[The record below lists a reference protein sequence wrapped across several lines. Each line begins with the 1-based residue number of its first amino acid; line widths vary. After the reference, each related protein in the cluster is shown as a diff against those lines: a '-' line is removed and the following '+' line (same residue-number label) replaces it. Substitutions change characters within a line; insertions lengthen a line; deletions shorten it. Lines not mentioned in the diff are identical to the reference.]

1 MLILAGVSLNAVIGD
16 NGIITQAQNATY
28 MQSIAVLEE
37 YLNSFYVEHY
47 EEFENV
53 ENKAE
58 ALEQHKESSNWIW
71 NPAKYGYGAI
81 GYVVNADGNACYFI
95 NKEGLPEEIRKN
107 IKGGDA
113 GEGKYTDYANMNDV
127 YGVTSNLK
135 VYYSKN
141 GKDNMLGISS
151 QELDN
156 EDPNREIYPAGSAYA
171 KLITGVDDKNVTAKD
186 VKSIKSLTIDSSSGI
201 NSFKELYNL
210 TSLQEITLKDLTIDS
225 LEGIQNATQLN
236 YISIQNCKIND
247 FSAIADVKKL
257 KSLYLL
263 QTNNLQIASIM
274 QAMSVSD
281 YTELK
286 NIGIYDNT
294 TNVTRLE
301 GFDQLSEVTKN
312 SIENLYLYNNNLES
326 IEELL
331 NFKNVKYISVSTN
344 KNLTTLKGLDNMEK
358 LEYINASSCNLGAN
372 EVFDTSLENN
382 GKNSQSDALTALV
395 NIHNLKEL
403 RLNDNN
409 NLKWIGYINN
419 EGNFDYLYL
428 SNCESFV
435 VSEVSLIKNI
445 YNNSINK
452 NIDGKFLKYLN
463 TSEIYDYTDSNLE
476 DDSEEIL
483 ALQGL
488 PKEEKE
494 QVKVISFNN
503 NPNLSNEKI
512 NEILSSGFTNIFSIR
527 LNGCTNLTS
536 LDFLEYTESL
546 RELCISNTSVGN
558 TESTASEFAKI
569 DKFAKNLDSLSLTS
583 EYVDIQD
590 IKDFVIRCSEELRY
604 SNFYSNSMRYNV
616 LSAPASLTKQL
627 GNITGYKENFRILGL
642 ANYSGV
648 IDMTN
653 CTTIKNITLDSSY
666 TMILPSSLVN
676 ITDIQSSNKN
686 DISNCKE
693 LTKINFNPGYSTATI
708 VENYFKQIY
717 ENSLKN
723 IKNIQVSRF
732 PREDNYGNIV
742 DYLKY
747 SNIETLS
754 LIDYNKNDS
763 KLQFTANFDFNDNI
777 QTEEIEFGNLKN
789 LTIQSCKN
797 FDMSSI
803 ENCVTL
809 ESLKLNY
816 CDISSTEKLKNL
828 KNITTLDLSNNNIS
842 SLENLE
848 NLENVT
854 TIYLNNNC
862 LYDSELQ
869 TLVNLN
875 KNGKLRSLHISGNVG
890 IIDTS
895 ILDTVSWQEKD
906 W

>member
-1 MLILAGVSLNAVIGD
+1 
-16 NGIITQAQNATY
+16 
-28 MQSIAVLEE
+28 
-37 YLNSFYVEHY
+37 
-47 EEFENV
+47 
-53 ENKAE
+53 
-58 ALEQHKESSNWIW
+58 
-71 NPAKYGYGAI
+71 
-81 GYVVNADGNACYFI
+81 
-95 NKEGLPEEIRKN
+95 
-107 IKGGDA
+107 
-113 GEGKYTDYANMNDV
+113 
-127 YGVTSNLK
+127 
-135 VYYSKN
+135 
-141 GKDNMLGISS
+141 
-151 QELDN
+151 
-156 EDPNREIYPAGSAYA
+156 
-171 KLITGVDDKNVTAKD
+171 
-186 VKSIKSLTIDSSSGI
+186 
-201 NSFKELYNL
+201 
-210 TSLQEITLKDLTIDS
+210 
-225 LEGIQNATQLN
+225 
-236 YISIQNCKIND
+236 
-247 FSAIADVKKL
+247 
-257 KSLYLL
+257 
-263 QTNNLQIASIM
+263 
-274 QAMSVSD
+274 
-281 YTELK
+281 
-286 NIGIYDNT
+286 
-294 TNVTRLE
+294 
-301 GFDQLSEVTKN
+301 
-312 SIENLYLYNNNLES
+312 
-326 IEELL
+326 
-331 NFKNVKYISVSTN
+331 
-344 KNLTTLKGLDNMEK
+344 
-358 LEYINASSCNLGAN
+358 
-372 EVFDTSLENN
+372 
-382 GKNSQSDALTALV
+382 
-395 NIHNLKEL
+395 
-403 RLNDNN
+403 
-409 NLKWIGYINN
+409 
-419 EGNFDYLYL
+419 
-428 SNCESFV
+428 
-435 VSEVSLIKNI
+435 
-445 YNNSINK
+445 
-452 NIDGKFLKYLN
+452 
-463 TSEIYDYTDSNLE
+463 
-476 DDSEEIL
+476 
-483 ALQGL
+483 
-488 PKEEKE
+488 
-494 QVKVISFNN
+494 
-503 NPNLSNEKI
+503 
-512 NEILSSGFTNIFSIR
+512 
-527 LNGCTNLTS
+527 
-536 LDFLEYTESL
+536 
-546 RELCISNTSVGN
+546 
-558 TESTASEFAKI
+558 
-569 DKFAKNLDSLSLTS
+569 
-583 EYVDIQD
+583 
-590 IKDFVIRCSEELRY
+590 
-604 SNFYSNSMRYNV
+604 MRYNV

-693 LTKINFNPGYSTATI
+693 LAKINFNPQFSTVTI

-723 IKNIQVSRF
+723 IKNIQVNRY